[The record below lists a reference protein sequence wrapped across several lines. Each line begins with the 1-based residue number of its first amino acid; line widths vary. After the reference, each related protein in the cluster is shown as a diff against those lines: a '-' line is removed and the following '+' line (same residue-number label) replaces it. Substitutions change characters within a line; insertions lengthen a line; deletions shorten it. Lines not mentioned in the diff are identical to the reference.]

1 MTLKRHVGVI
11 LFVYLLSLSARV
23 CESHTVSSSS
33 VVRGGDE
40 LKQVKILLC
49 NKYLSSIDQIRQLV
63 LYSCL

>member
-33 VVRGGDE
+33 VVRGGD
-40 LKQVKILLC
+40 LHIILYHHK
-49 NKYLSSIDQIRQLV
+49 NVI
-63 LYSCL
+63 